1 MSITAI
7 DILTRDFYTNVSFR
21 NSVVPD
27 VTTLQEVF
35 QGDGLLINNSEE
47 TARLYTITS
56 FVQDLE
62 SQVAL
67 GETRQFI
74 KREIASK
81 TELFGKVAQRASIYE
96 YTFADYEPEVMPRGI
111 NFIQYVEIGDEWNI
125 TSMVWNDENEN
136 YQIPPEWLTK

>member
-27 VTTLQEVF
+27 ATTLQDIF
-35 QGDGLLINNSEE
+35 HGDGLLINNSEE

-111 NFIQYVEIGDEWNI
+111 NFIQYVQIGDEWNI

-136 YQIPPEWLTK
+136 YQIPPEWLTR